1 MDEIMQK
8 LVNTLNEKMINA
20 EKDPD
25 LFLEELNNIGLFF
38 SEENNYWYYDNE

>member
-1 MDEIMQK
+1 MQN
-8 LVNTLNEKMINA
+8 LVKTLNKRMISA

-38 SEENNYWYYDNE
+38 NKQNNYWYYDNQ